1 MNRLIGNGSVFDLVL
16 GVIIAELVVLICY
29 RLLRRRHLVATD
41 VYANLL
47 AAAGLLGAV
56 HAFLAAAWWGYVAA
70 LLIGALLSHLT
81 GLRLRWGSHL
91 PQHGTTRYDSV
102 ASQAQF
108 FGGR

>member
-1 MNRLIGNGSVFDLVL
+1 MNRLMGNGAVFDVVL
-16 GVIIAELVVLICY
+16 GVIIAELVALFCF
-29 RLLRRRHLVATD
+29 RLLRRRQLVATD

-70 LLIGALLSHLT
+70 LLIGALLSHLA
-81 GLRLRWGSHL
+81 GLRMRWGSDL
-91 PQHGTTRYDSV
+91 QQHERTRYDSV